1 MRVQPPGHVV
11 RDGDIAGDK
20 RMTTRE
26 KLDYRDRAELDEKL
40 DYRDENTEGREEHQ
54 TEHPNSSY
62 QAANQHM
69 VKFNDELK
77 AINEQTSLDFEFRK
91 NPAERSLTPVLVDA
105 LDTCLADTLRHGQKD
120 RGHGYGGS
128 ANRHPVGLPFRWVN
142 VMDIARRKSAIN
154 PCSWPPNGIGLVAAR
169 LTSGDHLR
177 RYIEYPEDLR
187 VAAGP
192 FLQERSS
199 MARALAPA
207 SVIAGRVLGFG
218 SPHLKQGAVS
228 WATM

>member
-1 MRVQPPGHVV
+1 MSRKLSRVWRILSVRDKKTVAMATVV
-11 RDGDIAGDK
+11 RP
-20 RMTTRE
+20 T
-26 KLDYRDRAELDEKL
+26 
-40 DYRDENTEGREEHQ
+40 
-54 TEHPNSSY
+54 
-62 QAANQHM
+62 
-69 VKFNDELK
+69 
-77 AINEQTSLDFEFRK
+77 AIPLGCHSVGLPFRWVAI
-91 NPAERSLTPVLVDA
+91 PLGCHS
-105 LDTCLADTLRHGQKD
+105 
-120 RGHGYGGS
+120 
-128 ANRHPVGLPFRWVN
+128 VGLPFRWVN

-199 MARALAPA
+199 MARALVSGTRGSSPPTPAKFRAAKRPAMVSAVVRSLAPA